1 MIIASIEYAIAK
13 ASISSGEDACPRTE
27 LDSHAASIVV
37 GKNVLILRE
46 TGKTVNVSPFTKSLG
61 TISKVE
67 VVDCAVA
74 HDCPFSGET
83 RVIIMYNAL
92 HIPEM
97 EHNLV
102 PPFVVRRQG
111 NLLSD
116 VPKIHVSDPSVDD
129 HSLLFKDSN
138 VRIPLQLTGTTSY
151 FDSRAATRNE
161 VIEAVDMDK
170 HLDLNTDE
178 PNWNPH
184 DSSFARSEM
193 NMLDFE
199 GNMAVP
205 EVRNRKLFEQEE
217 MEISALEVEVVDTAV
232 VIGETLMTDADEDH
246 VAAAL
251 SSVSNTLDPRAFAQS
266 LNEKVAS
273 SKFAMSVGSVSC
285 DPDYIIGSDDVN
297 ISAMHADKPK
307 GVSAEV
313 LSKVFRID
321 LDTAK
326 RTLQLNTQRCKRG
339 KDPSLNRRFPSNDRM
354 LRYKRIKEF
363 FFMDTFYATG
373 KAGRSTRGNTCMQI
387 FVTDKGFTWV
397 CPMTTESEIH
407 SAVKR
412 FFKLIG
418 IPDAIICDA
427 ANAQIKG
434 KTKKVCDE
442 AGVTIRALEANTPWS
457 NRAELYVGLFK
468 KGVRRVLKEEDCPIV
483 LWDYCAEH
491 LSKVN
496 NLTAKNLFQLNGQ
509 TPHMTVFGE
518 EGDISNVCQFHFYD
532 WCYFRDSTASFP
544 FPDKILGR
552 ILGPA
557 DETAGNQMSQWILRA
572 DGEIFPRHTA
582 RPLTDD
588 EIDSPIE
595 ENKRKAFNES
605 VTRRL
610 GNSLVPPD
618 LKSDYASHVFDEYE
632 DEEEKARIIPESD
645 NDLYDSM
652 INAEVLLP
660 HQGKQ
665 MHATVV
671 GPARDSDGKAKGRL
685 NDNPILNSRVYDV
698 MFPDG
703 AVKQYAANIIAE
715 NMWAQVDDEGHQYM
729 MLDEITDHRK
739 DQSAVTKDTQYV
751 VTKRGNQ
758 KLRQTTIGWDLCVLW
773 KDGTQQWIGL
783 KDLKESNP
791 VEVAEYAKA
800 NGIDDEPAF
809 KWWVPYT
816 LRKRDRIISAVNQR
830 VKKVTHKYGVRVPKS
845 VEEAYAF
852 DKANGNTLWRDAIAK
867 EMANVSIAFELIEA
881 RESLA
886 PGFKKTSCHMIFD
899 VKLTGQLKARYVMDG
914 HKTGE
919 PDGSTY
925 AGVVSRESVRI
936 AFTYAALNG
945 VDVMAAD
952 ILNAYL
958 QAPSTEKYYITCG
971 LEFGLENVGKRAL
984 IVRALYGGKASGRDF
999 RNSLRSCMGHI
1010 GFESCKADPDVWM
1023 RPATKSDGTQIY
1035 EYVLLYT
1042 DDALVV
1048 SEFGEKILRE
1058 ELGKYFELKEESI
1071 GTPDIYL
1078 GGKVSKVTL
1087 ENGVKA
1093 YSFGSSKYVQAAVN
1107 NVADHLEKAG
1117 MKLPSRTKT
1126 PLSSNYRPE
1135 IDVSPELN
1143 ATDAA
1148 YYQSLIGVLRWMVEL
1163 GRIDICCEV
1172 SMMSSHLALPREGHL
1187 QQLYHMFGY
1196 LSKCHNSEIVFD
1208 PSEPDIDRNQFPRK
1222 DWEAT
1227 EFGEIKEILPPGAPP
1242 ARGFGFTMRAFVDA
1256 DHAGDVVTRRS
1267 RTGFVVYL
1275 NNAPIYWLSKKQNS
1289 VETSSFGSEFMA
1301 MKHCLE
1307 YLRGL
1312 RYKLRMMGIP
1322 CVGNAYVYGDNQ
1334 SVLYNGSLPDSTLK
1348 KKSNS
1353 IAYHFVR
1360 EGCARDEWRLA
1371 YISTHDNVADL
1382 MTKPLPAGDK
1392 RMGFIR
1398 MVIHHL

>member
-1 MIIASIEYAIAK
+1 
-13 ASISSGEDACPRTE
+13 
-27 LDSHAASIVV
+27 
-37 GKNVLILRE
+37 
-46 TGKTVNVSPFTKSLG
+46 
-61 TISKVE
+61 
-67 VVDCAVA
+67 
-74 HDCPFSGET
+74 
-83 RVIIMYNAL
+83 
-92 HIPEM
+92 
-97 EHNLV
+97 
-102 PPFVVRRQG
+102 
-111 NLLSD
+111 
-116 VPKIHVSDPSVDD
+116 
-129 HSLLFKDSN
+129 
-138 VRIPLQLTGTTSY
+138 
-151 FDSRAATRNE
+151 
-161 VIEAVDMDK
+161 
-170 HLDLNTDE
+170 
-178 PNWNPH
+178 
-184 DSSFARSEM
+184 
-193 NMLDFE
+193 
-199 GNMAVP
+199 
-205 EVRNRKLFEQEE
+205 
-217 MEISALEVEVVDTAV
+217 
-232 VIGETLMTDADEDH
+232 
-246 VAAAL
+246 
-251 SSVSNTLDPRAFAQS
+251 
-266 LNEKVAS
+266 
-273 SKFAMSVGSVSC
+273 
-285 DPDYIIGSDDVN
+285 
-297 ISAMHADKPK
+297 
-307 GVSAEV
+307 
-313 LSKVFRID
+313 
-321 LDTAK
+321 
-326 RTLQLNTQRCKRG
+326 
-339 KDPSLNRRFPSNDRM
+339 
-354 LRYKRIKEF
+354 
-363 FFMDTFYATG
+363 
-373 KAGRSTRGNTCMQI
+373 
-387 FVTDKGFTWV
+387 
-397 CPMTTESEIH
+397 
-407 SAVKR
+407 
-412 FFKLIG
+412 
-418 IPDAIICDA
+418 
-427 ANAQIKG
+427 
-434 KTKKVCDE
+434 
-442 AGVTIRALEANTPWS
+442 
-457 NRAELYVGLFK
+457 
-468 KGVRRVLKEEDCPIV
+468 
-483 LWDYCAEH
+483 
-491 LSKVN
+491 
-496 NLTAKNLFQLNGQ
+496 
-509 TPHMTVFGE
+509 
-518 EGDISNVCQFHFYD
+518 
-532 WCYFRDSTASFP
+532 
-544 FPDKILGR
+544 
-552 ILGPA
+552 
-557 DETAGNQMSQWILRA
+557 
-572 DGEIFPRHTA
+572 
-582 RPLTDD
+582 
-588 EIDSPIE
+588 
-595 ENKRKAFNES
+595 
-605 VTRRL
+605 
-610 GNSLVPPD
+610 
-618 LKSDYASHVFDEYE
+618 
-632 DEEEKARIIPESD
+632 
-645 NDLYDSM
+645 M

-665 MHATVV
+665 MHATVI

-703 AVKQYAANIIAE
+703 AVKEYAANMIAE

-729 MLDEITDHRK
+729 LLDEITDHRK
-739 DQSAVTKDTQYV
+739 DQSAVAKDEQYT

-758 KLRQTTIGWDLCVLW
+758 KLRQTTIGWDLCILW
-773 KDGTQQWIGL
+773 KDGTQQWIAL

-816 LRKRDRIISAVNQR
+816 LRKRDRIIAAVNHR
-830 VKKVTHKYGVRVPKS
+830 VKKITHKYGVRVPKT
-845 VEEAYAF
+845 VEEAYVF
-852 DKANGNTLWRDAIAK
+852 DKANANTLWRDAIAK
-867 EMANVSIAFELIEA
+867 EMANVSIAFELMEV

-886 PGFKKTSCHMIFD
+886 PGYKKTSCHMIFD

-925 AGVVSRESVRI
+925 AGVVSRDSVRI

-952 ILNAYL
+952 IRNAYL

-971 LEFGLENVGKRAL
+971 LEFGLENVGKRAM

-999 RNSLRSCMGHI
+999 RNSLRSCMSHI

-1071 GTPDIYL
+1071 GPPDIYL

-1093 YSFGSSKYVQAAVN
+1093 YSFSCSKYVQAAVN
-1107 NVADHLEKAG
+1107 NVTDHLEKIG
-1117 MKLPSRTKT
+1117 LKLPSRTKT

-1143 ATDAA
+1143 ATDAT

-1196 LSKCHNSEIVFD
+1196 LSKCHNSEMVFD
-1208 PSEPDIDRNQFPRK
+1208 PSEPDVDRNQFPRK

-1227 EFGEIKEILPPGAPP
+1227 EFGEIEEILPPGAPP

-1256 DHAGDVVTRRS
+1256 DHAGDLITRRS

-1312 RYKLRMMGIP
+1312 QYKLRMMGIP

-1334 SVLYNGSLPDSTLK
+1334 SVLYNGSLPESTLK

-1382 MTKPLPAGDK
+1382 LTKPLPAGEK

-1398 MVIHHL
+1398 LVIHHL